1 MMSVL
6 ILPGGRAESWAVR
19 YQGWWPRVDLP
30 YLSLIPYPFWHKRWK
45 SAFD

>member
-6 ILPGGRAESWAVR
+6 ILPGGRAESWAVQ

-30 YLSLIPYPFWHKRWK
+30 YLSLIPYPFWRKRWK